1 MEITLTALLL
11 ILATQVSAQTQPRL
25 VLPMGH
31 LGGVTKI
38 VSSPNQQLILTQD
51 QNSDL
56 IIIDGKKLI
65 ELNRQHF
72 EGKKLESST
81 FINDSSVISI
91 CDDTLLL
98 VWNFYLNEIDFM
110 KIEVSASRIYSRP
123 FLHLIDSKS
132 RLHSLNIKNGIAF
145 LTQISDHKCKDAYL
159 IDENKFLL
167 YSDKKI
173 IVEDKEMNLSF
184 AKHFNENISC
194 ISHND
199 GNGNILLGFDDGKIQ
214 ELDSNLNFVHRFIP
228 ISDLISSLA
237 YLNDSTIIS
246 GSYDFSLVVQDKKQI
261 HQQVLLDDWI
271 VGIISQND
279 EIKVA
284 TLNGM
289 INSYK
294 GDSTLIF
301 TNEHKIFLKKV
312 SFFKQIGGDL
322 YGSNNDG
329 SIDIFNILDNKKK
342 NSLSISELPILGFD
356 VNYNQSLIVT
366 WDKEKIL
373 VFDLQKRQRTQTIR
387 RKNIASVLFIPNK
400 SSFIFC
406 TPDFLY
412 RFINQNL
419 DSVEL
424 IDSWSL
430 ANQGANIISSGN
442 DRVIISNENKNTILS
457 FPGVGQ
463 IWVSKMNTNF
473 LVLGTSDGKLILSD
487 TLGHKIFSKKYPEG
501 INEIEFIDNSNII
514 INCEDGNLYQLN
526 LKNKKSEIIA
536 SSGQKYAYWD
546 FVFNRKTNKIIFPNS
561 RRWNYR
567 MDIDLL
573 DGNNQ
578 WGVEKKLSDVGGEV
592 VCVSN
597 SNRSIA
603 LNYLDSNEV
612 IFLVSDGS
620 LKLWNYDNNENKT
633 ITNLGFQYN
642 DFLYSKVNPSL
653 IQSSFLTS
661 GLLKVISNFN
671 DTLTFLNL
679 KNGGWIVYDKA
690 YRFDG
695 TKGAIE
701 KLYFTCGLEVVELE
715 QVKDSLYVPNLIQRV
730 LNGENLDHLPKLSE
744 LNICGVTPVV
754 EPLENDKSR
763 KQGYRIIPRS
773 GGVGD
778 VDVYINGVVR
788 LSTNGKNITTKDNKG
803 NYLLYLEKE
812 LLDLYQNPGEELKLK
827 VIAKTANNSI
837 SSRGVEI
844 DIESDEKTSFKKPA
858 LYAIMIGVDDYKG
871 DALDLNYAAK
881 DANDLQIVLQKSA
894 QKFFNIDDTSRVHFY
909 NLTVNR
915 SGVNGNEKIKGITP
929 DRTNIINTIVQI
941 EKTSK
946 PEDILLL
953 FFAGHGEIV
962 DKDQLLLLTSES
974 SREDFKGLQMRELLE
989 LLNKVPAGKRV
1000 LILDACHSGAA
1011 INNLDMA
1018 QLTGKRDVK
1027 DAERQSQR
1035 LKELDKLAS
1044 KSGFAII
1051 TASSSDQKALEL
1063 PQYEHGLLTYALL
1076 NSMLNNKNALDEDN
1090 HLQLEK
1096 WLLATEEEVR
1106 KLNINQSAER
1116 MVPIN
1121 FTLGKVDDEVRSSIV
1136 LKEIPLVYINN
1147 VLNADLIY
1155 DDLNIKSKLNEY
1167 FSNRARGGDRSL
1179 LLASVDQTN
1188 ATMVNIL
1195 YTKEK
1200 NTVNLKIIILKKSLV
1215 YKKFNKTIVESQLNG
1230 LIQEIALEIEEGV
1243 NGK

>member
-1 MEITLTALLL
+1 
-11 ILATQVSAQTQPRL
+11 
-25 VLPMGH
+25 
-31 LGGVTKI
+31 
-38 VSSPNQQLILTQD
+38 
-51 QNSDL
+51 
-56 IIIDGKKLI
+56 
-65 ELNRQHF
+65 
-72 EGKKLESST
+72 
-81 FINDSSVISI
+81 
-91 CDDTLLL
+91 
-98 VWNFYLNEIDFM
+98 
-110 KIEVSASRIYSRP
+110 
-123 FLHLIDSKS
+123 
-132 RLHSLNIKNGIAF
+132 
-145 LTQISDHKCKDAYL
+145 
-159 IDENKFLL
+159 
-167 YSDKKI
+167 
-173 IVEDKEMNLSF
+173 
-184 AKHFNENISC
+184 
-194 ISHND
+194 
-199 GNGNILLGFDDGKIQ
+199 
-214 ELDSNLNFVHRFIP
+214 
-228 ISDLISSLA
+228 
-237 YLNDSTIIS
+237 
-246 GSYDFSLVVQDKKQI
+246 
-261 HQQVLLDDWI
+261 
-271 VGIISQND
+271 
-279 EIKVA
+279 
-284 TLNGM
+284 
-289 INSYK
+289 
-294 GDSTLIF
+294 
-301 TNEHKIFLKKV
+301 
-312 SFFKQIGGDL
+312 
-322 YGSNNDG
+322 
-329 SIDIFNILDNKKK
+329 
-342 NSLSISELPILGFD
+342 
-356 VNYNQSLIVT
+356 
-366 WDKEKIL
+366 
-373 VFDLQKRQRTQTIR
+373 LQKRQITQTIR
-387 RKNIASVLFIPNK
+387 RENIGSALFIPNK

-406 TPDFLY
+406 TADFLY
-412 RFINQNL
+412 RFTNKNL

-424 IDSWSL
+424 IDSWCL
-430 ANQGANIISSGN
+430 ANQGANIISSGY

-463 IWVSKMNTNF
+463 IWVSEMNANF

-487 TLGHKIFSKKYPEG
+487 TLGHKIFSKKYPNA
-501 INEIEFIDNSNII
+501 IDEIEFIDNSNII
-514 INCEDGNLYQLN
+514 INCQNGNLYQLN
-526 LKNKKSEIIA
+526 LKNKNSEIIA
-536 SSGQKYAYWD
+536 SSGQEYGSWD
-546 FVFNRKTNKIIFPNS
+546 FVHNSKTNKIIFPNS
-561 RRWNYR
+561 SRWNYR

-573 DGNNQ
+573 DGNKQ
-578 WGVEKKLSDVGGEV
+578 WKVEKKLSDVDGEV

-603 LNYLDSNEV
+603 LNHLDSNEV

-620 LKLWNYDNNENKT
+620 LKLWNYDNNDNKT

-642 DFLYSKVNPSL
+642 DFLNSKVKPSL
-653 IQSSFLTS
+653 IKNSFLKS

-671 DTLTFLNL
+671 DTVTFITL
-679 KNGGWIVYDKA
+679 KNGDWLVYDKA

-788 LSTNGKNITTKDNKG
+788 LSTNGKNITTKDKKG
-803 NYLLYLEKE
+803 NYMLYLEKE

-858 LYAIMIGVDDYKG
+858 LHAIMIGVDDYKG
-871 DALDLNYAAK
+871 DGLDLNYAAK
-881 DANDLQIVLQKSA
+881 DANDLHIVLLKSA

-915 SGVNGNEKIKGITP
+915 FGLNGNEKIKGITP

-1018 QLTGKRDVK
+1018 QITGKRDVK

-1063 PQYEHGLLTYALL
+1063 PQYEHGLMTYALL
-1076 NSMLNNKNALDEDN
+1076 NSMLNNKNALDEEN
-1090 HLQLEK
+1090 NLQLEK
-1096 WLLATEEEVR
+1096 WFMATEEEVR
-1106 KLNINQSAER
+1106 KLNANQSAER

-1121 FTLGKVDDEVRSSIV
+1121 FTLGKLDDEVRASIV
-1136 LKEIPLVYINN
+1136 LKEIPTIYVEN
-1147 VLNADLIY
+1147 VLNKNTFK
-1155 DDLNIKSKLNEY
+1155 DDLKIKSMLTSAFQEM
-1167 FSNRARGGDRSL
+1167 SL
-1179 LLASVDQTN
+1179 GSDPKIIIADFPNSFK
-1188 ATMVNIL
+1188 VNIL
-1195 YTKEK
+1195 YEELGEDIQASVLLFNENFEEKFKVISKENNLGLFVQELMNQIRTK
-1200 NTVNLKIIILKKSLV
+1200 
-1215 YKKFNKTIVESQLNG
+1215 
-1230 LIQEIALEIEEGV
+1230 IQ
-1243 NGK
+1243 K

>member
-1 MEITLTALLL
+1 MNRILL
-11 ILATQVSAQTQPRL
+11 IIFILASLNLSAQTQPRL
-25 VLPMGH
+25 VLPVGH
-31 LGGVTKI
+31 LGGVTKM

-56 IIIDGKKLI
+56 IIIDGKKLN

-98 VWNFYLNEIDFM
+98 VWNFYFNEIDFM

-184 AKHFNENISC
+184 SKHFNENISC

-199 GNGNILLGFDDGKIQ
+199 WNGNILLGFDDGKIQ
-214 ELDSNLNFVHRFIP
+214 ELDSNLNFVHSFVP

-261 HQQVLLDDWI
+261 RQGVLLNDWI

-284 TLNGM
+284 TWSGM

-294 GDSTLIF
+294 IDSTLIF
-301 TNEHKIFLKKV
+301 TNEHKVFLKKA

-329 SIDIFNILDNKKK
+329 SIDVFNIVDKKKK
-342 NSLSISELPILGFD
+342 NSISISKLPILGFD

-366 WDKEKIL
+366 WDEEKIL
-373 VFDLQKRQRTQTIR
+373 VVDLQKRQITQTIR
-387 RKNIASVLFIPNK
+387 RENIASVLFIPNK

-406 TPDFLY
+406 TSDFLY
-412 RFINQNL
+412 RFTNKNL

-424 IDSWSL
+424 KDVWSL
-430 ANQGANIISSGN
+430 ANHGVNIISSGY
-442 DRVIISNENKNTILS
+442 DKVIISNENKNTILS

-463 IWVSKMNTNF
+463 IWVSEINANF

-501 INEIEFIDNSNII
+501 INGIKFIDMSNII
-514 INCEDGNLYQLN
+514 INCQDGNLYQLN

-536 SSGQKYAYWD
+536 SSGQEYGSWD
-546 FVFNRKTNKIIFPNS
+546 FLLNSKTNKIIFPNS
-561 RRWNYR
+561 RRWNYH

-573 DGNNQ
+573 DGNKQ
-578 WGVEKKLSDVGGEV
+578 WEVEKKLSDVDGEV
-592 VCVSN
+592 VCVSA

-603 LNYLDSNEV
+603 LNHLDSNEV

-620 LKLWNYDNNENKT
+620 LKLWNYDNNDNKT

-642 DFLYSKVNPSL
+642 DFLISKVKPSL
-653 IQSSFLTS
+653 IKNSFLKS

-671 DTLTFLNL
+671 DTVTFITL
-679 KNGGWIVYDKA
+679 KNGDWLVYDKA

-715 QVKDSLYVPNLIQRV
+715 QVKDSLYVPNLIQRF

-744 LNICGVTPVV
+744 LNICGVTPLV
-754 EPLENDKSR
+754 ELLENDKSG

-778 VDVYINGVVR
+778 LDVYINGVVR
-788 LSTNGKNITTKDNKG
+788 LSTNGKNITNKDNKG

-812 LLDLYQNPGEELKLK
+812 LLDLYQNPREELKLK

-837 SSRGVEI
+837 SSRGVVI

-858 LYAIMIGVDDYKG
+858 LHAIMIGVDDYKG
-871 DALDLNYAAK
+871 DGLDLNYAAK
-881 DANDLQIVLQKSA
+881 DANDLHIVLQKSA

-915 SGVNGNEKIKGITP
+915 FGVNGNEKIKGITP
-929 DRTNIINTIVQI
+929 DRTNIIKTIVQI

-974 SREDFKGLQMRELLE
+974 SRDDFKGLQMRELLE

-1018 QLTGKRDVK
+1018 QITGKRDVK

-1063 PQYEHGLLTYALL
+1063 PQYEHGLMTYALL

-1090 HLQLEK
+1090 NLQLEK
-1096 WLLATEEEVR
+1096 WFMATEEEVR
-1106 KLNINQSAER
+1106 KLNANQSAER
-1116 MVPIN
+1116 MVSIN
-1121 FTLGKVDDEVRSSIV
+1121 FTLGKLDDEVRASIV
-1136 LKEIPLVYINN
+1136 LKEIPTIYVEN
-1147 VLNADLIY
+1147 VLNKNTFK
-1155 DDLNIKSKLNEY
+1155 DDLKIKSMLTSAFQEM
-1167 FSNRARGGDRSL
+1167 SRGSDSKIII
-1179 LLASVDQTN
+1179 ADFPNSIK
-1188 ATMVNIL
+1188 VNIL
-1195 YTKEK
+1195 YEELGEDIQASVLLFNENFEEKFKVISKE
-1200 NTVNLKIIILKKSLV
+1200 NNL
-1215 YKKFNKTIVESQLNG
+1215 G
-1230 LIQEIALEIEEGV
+1230 LFVQEIMNQIRT
-1243 NGK
+1243 KIQK